1 MGKVKDQKGDLAK
14 QFPEISANI
23 REHFGKEAFSEDD
36 VRHAY
41 CFCMRVPRK
50 QTQLLSELHF
60 ALVSPSVIRM
70 LPADFGAISRIDK
83 DYPNVKAHARPCVC
97 TKQALAHMACLSS
110 RRYTCA
116 YVCLD
121 VCTVCVGLAMLADRP
136 RAEHLSR
143 IGRNSHGDSACGQ
156 RYREGSRLAA
166 GLRNFI
172 TCSYVSFSA
181 AQGLRLGVFGCFVAS
196 AGPSHSPNR
205 RRNTPRLGQNRSES
219 SFVCLRVVWHLIS
232 WISEAHHPSPTAGHF
247 ESYVRSVFK
256 NGAAAI

>member
-97 TKQALAHMACLSS
+97 TKQALAHMARLSS

-116 YVCLD
+116 YVSM
-121 VCTVCVGLAMLADRP
+121 CVP
-136 RAEHLSR
+136 
-143 IGRNSHGDSACGQ
+143 SASVSQCWQ
-156 RYREGSRLAA
+156 IALVLNIYLGSGGTRTET
-166 GLRNFI
+166 R
-172 TCSYVSFSA
+172 
-181 AQGLRLGVFGCFVAS
+181 
-196 AGPSHSPNR
+196 
-205 RRNTPRLGQNRSES
+205 
-219 SFVCLRVVWHLIS
+219 RVVNGIAKARVSQRGCTIS
-232 WISEAHHPSPTAGHF
+232 LLAVT
-247 ESYVRSVFK
+247 YRSVQPRVFDWACL
-256 NGAAAI
+256 GASWPRRGHPTVRIAVETRRD